1 MALPP
6 GYEMSNVHRLPPAR
20 EVDPVH
26 LLREQRQNALTE
38 IDQAAFSWVS
48 PALSILVGG

>member
-6 GYEMSNVHRLPPAR
+6 GYEMSNIPHSRPAR
-20 EVDPVH
+20 EDDPVY

-38 IDQAAFSWVS
+38 IDRAAFS
-48 PALSILVGG
+48 